1 MSRVMRSWGDR
12 AWSIHLL
19 VGQMYNHSNT
29 SALSL
34 WSGHGNTMLL
44 KFKWQDECL
53 ANIPGPAMTKRFYG
67 TALLLSPN
75 LKPLQGSFRQAIAVS
90 MCRRKHKHKSRT
102 WGANDMHDL
111 ANVQPCCVT
120 LLYILRQTLSNQDVT
135 LIAVQEHS
143 AIQFGVQ
150 KPGKNSVKPTSQLW
164 HLQLPF
170 ADSCRTSQCYGS
182 WHHLL
187 LQ

>member
-1 MSRVMRSWGDR
+1 
-12 AWSIHLL
+12 
-19 VGQMYNHSNT
+19 
-29 SALSL
+29 
-34 WSGHGNTMLL
+34 
-44 KFKWQDECL
+44 
-53 ANIPGPAMTKRFYG
+53 
-67 TALLLSPN
+67 
-75 LKPLQGSFRQAIAVS
+75 
-90 MCRRKHKHKSRT
+90 
-102 WGANDMHDL
+102 MHDL

-170 ADSCRTSQCYGS
+170 ADSCELFGQWKVTQTARRHNPVRHNSTSSFQG
-182 WHHLL
+182 
-187 LQ
+187 